1 VADHA
6 SYFIMD
12 LSNLGEDEKD
22 AIVSVQYY
30 ILYIFIE
37 LFYRIS
43 EYSVLFVVL
52 RTVNVFAFADY
63 GNPAAHKKARHT
75 TFIILGVVG
84 LVSLTTFCLVASYY
98 GLFAN
103 EKFYAL
109 DNLVSAIIGFY
120 VTYNVV
126 YSVAA
131 FYMIGV
137 AGMGLARTRSKVRV
151 PWRLAIMIRIKL
163 NHLLMGFS
171 GIANNIAC
179 RYKPCAACCRL
190 SS

>member
-1 VADHA
+1 
-6 SYFIMD
+6 MD

-30 ILYIFIE
+30 ILFIFIE

-52 RTVNVFAFADY
+52 RTVNVLAFADY
-63 GNPAAHKKARHT
+63 GNPAAHRKARHA
-75 TFIILGVVG
+75 TFIILGIVG

-98 GLFAN
+98 GSFAD

-120 VTYNVV
+120 VTYNAV

-151 PWRLAIMIRIKL
+151 SWRLAAMIRVKL
-163 NHLLMGFS
+163 KSSTNGLL
-171 GIANNIAC
+171 
-179 RYKPCAACCRL
+179 RHR
-190 SS
+190 